1 MVLASDTRKVTS
13 SPEAGEFAK
22 TIHGMIRVLMS
33 RLQPIVEAEGISK
46 GQFWAMHTVSD
57 MGVAS
62 VNDVARRLAVSPPSM
77 CVTVDQLEEAG
88 LVTRNRS
95 SRDRRTVEVSLT
107 PKGLKVEA
115 RVWALI
121 ERDVARAI
129 GGLPRSEVATTTRVI
144 SEMNRRLDVTQGS
157 C

>member
-1 MVLASDTRKVTS
+1 MVLASGTQRAAS

-22 TIHGMIRVLMS
+22 SVHGMIRVLMH

-46 GQFWAMHTVSD
+46 AQFWAMHVLSSIS
-57 MGVAS
+57 VAS
-62 VNDVARRLAVSPPSM
+62 VNDVARHLAVSAPSM

-107 PKGLKVEA
+107 PKGQRMEA
-115 RVWALI
+115 RVWAKI
-121 ERDVARAI
+121 EQMVTGAI
-129 GGLPRSEVATTTRVI
+129 DDLPKADIVVTSRVI
-144 SEMNRRLDVTQGS
+144 RELSLRLDLTQEWR
-157 C
+157 

>member
-1 MVLASDTRKVTS
+1 MVLASETRKTLN

-22 TIHGMIRVLMS
+22 SVHGMIHVLMH

-46 GQFWAMHTVSD
+46 GQFWAMNVLSN
-57 MGVAS
+57 MSVAS
-62 VNDVARRLAVSPPSM
+62 VNDVARQLAVSAPSM

-107 PKGLKVEA
+107 QKGQKVQA

-121 ERDVARAI
+121 ERDVMGAI
-129 GGLPRSEVATTTRVI
+129 GDLPRSEVATTTRVI
-144 SEMNRRLDVTQGS
+144 REMNRRLDVTQGS